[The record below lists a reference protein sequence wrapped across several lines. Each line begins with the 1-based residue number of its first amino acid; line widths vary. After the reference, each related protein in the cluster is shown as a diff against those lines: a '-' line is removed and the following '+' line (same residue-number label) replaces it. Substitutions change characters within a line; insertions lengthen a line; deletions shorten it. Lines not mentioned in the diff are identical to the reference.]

1 MPHLPLPPG
10 VSSHEGEDAL
20 WITPA
25 AGLESA
31 HELPRFEVF
40 GDEGRLTALASALA
54 PLLVGEEPLAAQ
66 LELSR
71 APVDDPSDRTARHL
85 LRVHARELFARDGL
99 WRRLFAEG
107 VRSYR
112 WLQPHWR
119 WDRWC
124 YGVLVGP
131 APLER
136 VEAAVRALWEET
148 CDRLVFLEPPGLAP
162 NPAVRAF
169 LRGKAEVLRVGA
181 AADDEDAPAARL
193 ETAVTLVDAGSSV
206 QLAASAHRLVV
217 APHPTPG
224 LLSEGQTALARA
236 GGTVRLEPTRRH
248 LLSPGALLDGD
259 GGGQALVL
267 EPESGTARWVR
278 IG

>member
-1 MPHLPLPPG
+1 MPDLSLPPG

-20 WITPA
+20 WLTPS

-40 GDEGRLTALASALA
+40 GEAARLTALATALA
-54 PLLVGEEPLAAQ
+54 PALLGEEGLVAQ

-71 APVDDPSDRTARHL
+71 APVEDPSDRTPRHL
-85 LRVHARELFARDGL
+85 LRVHARELFARDAL

-107 VRSYR
+107 VRAYR

-131 APLER
+131 APLAR
-136 VEAAVRALWEET
+136 VEAAVNALWGET
-148 CDRLVFLEPPGLAP
+148 CDRLVWLEPARLAP
-162 NPAVRAF
+162 DPAVRAF

-181 AADDEDAPAARL
+181 SAEDEDAPAARL

-217 APHPTPG
+217 APHPIPG
-224 LLSEGQTALARA
+224 LVSEGQTALVRA

-248 LLSPGALLDGD
+248 LLSPGAVEDGH
-259 GGGQALVL
+259 ALVL

-278 IG
+278 VE